1 LFFGNGRENSHGLAL
16 GQKGGNSAQRHVGMH
31 AGIVEGVDVKIDRL
45 GVGKFRWGKAQLGY
59 ERQENPF
66 AG

>member
-1 LFFGNGRENSHGLAL
+1 
-16 GQKGGNSAQRHVGMH
+16 MH

-45 GVGKFRWGKAQLGY
+45 GVGKFRWRKAQLGY